1 MHFLH
6 QHVVPNY
13 GHLETDWDMLFEP
26 KFYSGDSNI
35 WMAADVVDMNGTVQQ
50 KCKQEQKLSI
60 TTFRI
65 KYGKGRDEDTGN

>member
-1 MHFLH
+1 
-6 QHVVPNY
+6 
-13 GHLETDWDMLFEP
+13 
-26 KFYSGDSNI
+26 
-35 WMAADVVDMNGTVQQ
+35 MAADVVDMNGTVQQ